1 MFQSDMSLQITFICE
16 TFMTLFALVGH
27 TFMSTSDMC
36 LQMTPLGEIFIT
48 YSVHIGIS
56 RLHEYFLENFSM
68 TLFHSGN
75 LVDIVVV
82 TEDFSFFSSSM
93 KDFS

>member
-48 YSVHIGIS
+48 VFTLVSHAFMNT
-56 RLHEYFLENFSM
+56 FLRTFQ
-68 TLFHSGN
+68 
-75 LVDIVVV
+75 
-82 TEDFSFFSSSM
+82 
-93 KDFS
+93 